1 MASNATVDNTN
12 DKIFITIWLDAEVNT
27 NQANQKAQQQLRM
40 SISCLKT
47 FETKNECDKYIRST
61 SSEEQLLLIVSGRF
75 GREFVPSI
83 HQLQQIISIYVFCQD
98 VKGNEQWAKAFTK
111 VKQIICVLFR

>member
-1 MASNATVDNTN
+1 MASNATVNNTN

-27 NQANQKAQQQLRM
+27 NEANQKVQQQLRM